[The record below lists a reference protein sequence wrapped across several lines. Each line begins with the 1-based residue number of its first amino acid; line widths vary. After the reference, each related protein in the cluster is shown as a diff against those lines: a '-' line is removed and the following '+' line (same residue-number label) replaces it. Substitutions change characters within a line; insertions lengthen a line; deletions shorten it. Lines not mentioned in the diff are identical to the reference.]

1 MSTQLRQLRLVPDA
15 DRDASDPDAPW
26 RLSDEEKEVGLQGLA
41 AARAALRRSRPVPH
55 ADAA

>member
-1 MSTQLRQLRLVPDA
+1 MSTQLRQLRLVPDG
-15 DRDASDPDAPW
+15 DRETAGPAPW

-41 AARAALRRSRPVPH
+41 AARAALRSSRPLPH

>member
-15 DRDASDPDAPW
+15 DRDTPGLVAPW
-26 RLSDEEKEVGLQGLA
+26 RLSDEEKEVGLKGLA
-41 AARAALRRSRPVPH
+41 AARAALRQSRPMPH